1 MKVITVWPAIDYNLH
16 SKEIHKILLEN
27 GDLYYE
33 KEIYLNYWEAMSL
46 MFQIY
51 LTTDRNK
58 TIEHL
63 DYNVKQKG
71 WEKNDEKKRFVII
84 FYEHK
89 KGG

>member
-1 MKVITVWPAIDYNLH
+1 MYKVTV
-16 SKEIHKILLEN
+16 KERGIWNAVVTNKAKN
-27 GDLYYE
+27 GDLYYV
-33 KEIYLNYWEAMSL
+33 KEIYLDYWEAMSL

-71 WEKNDEKKRFVII
+71 WEMNNEKKLVECKILR
-84 FYEHK
+84 YDHM
-89 KGG
+89 